1 MSPLA
6 TRAPVSHRR
15 TSGIGTSL
23 PALGLFVASLALAGA
38 PASAQVPLD
47 RGVVGTALDLRG
59 LDGQKRVLLIGAHP
73 DDEDTALLTAL
84 ARGMGVNTAY
94 LALTR
99 GDGGQNLI
107 GPELGEG
114 LGVLRTGELLAARGL
129 DGGEQF
135 FTRAFD
141 YGFSKSADEALGK
154 WPREELLR
162 DVVWVVRN
170 FRPHVIVS
178 IFSGTPADGH
188 GQHQA
193 AGIMARE
200 VFDAAADPALF
211 PELGAEPW
219 QVGKLYR
226 LARGT
231 DATLAV
237 ETGRYDPLLG
247 RSHFQLAME
256 SRSQHRS
263 QDMGVAQPLGGR
275 ETDLI
280 LVASAPGVDQA
291 GSGFFAGID
300 TTLTAGI
307 DVLAGSGRETVER
320 GVARYR
326 AALGEAVA
334 ALDPA
339 HPASAAA
346 PLASGLAALR
356 GAEEVARRDAP
367 ASDLTRALVNRVDD
381 VTETLLD
388 ASGITLQVSAS
399 DALIV
404 PGETVEVTMELWN
417 GGATSIRDASP
428 LIWAPPGWTIEPLP
442 EERGQGGG
450 GFFGRGVVASELTA
464 DGGLAP
470 GRLARWRFGV
480 TVPQDADVSDLYFR
494 ERPRDGEMYVWPEDR
509 KGAWGLPKDPSL
521 LAGMV
526 EFVLETD
533 AETVPVTARETAR
546 YVGVDKATGQ
556 YETPVLVVPAV
567 WVAPEPASM
576 VWPAASDETREVRVR
591 LTGQAGE
598 GIAGEVRLEAPAGWE
613 VTPSAQPF
621 RFGGPGEE
629 TTASFQV
636 HAAGAASGRHTFRAV
651 AESEDGRIF
660 DRAVTL
666 IDYPHIERTA
676 MFDPAD
682 LEVSMFDVAV
692 APVTV
697 GYLMGSG
704 DDGMQAL
711 EQMGVD
717 VREVTPAQIAS
728 GVPTDLDVLVLG
740 IRVYETRPEVAAVND
755 RILDFARR
763 GGTVIVQ
770 YNKYEYPAG
779 GFAPYPVSMGPPAP
793 RVTDENSPVELLDS
807 SWDVLDTP
815 NRITEEDFDG
825 WVQERGLYFLAEWDD
840 RFEPV
845 LSFTDP
851 GEPPALGS
859 LLIAP
864 VGDGLYVYTGI
875 SFFREFPAG
884 VPGAHRLFANLVS
897 LGARSGAT
905 DQGSGR

>member
-1 MSPLA
+1 M
-6 TRAPVSHRR
+6 
-15 TSGIGTSL
+15 
-23 PALGLFVASLALAGA
+23 
-38 PASAQVPLD
+38 
-47 RGVVGTALDLRG
+47 
-59 LDGQKRVLLIGAHP
+59 
-73 DDEDTALLTAL
+73 
-84 ARGMGVNTAY
+84 
-94 LALTR
+94 
-99 GDGGQNLI
+99 
-107 GPELGEG
+107 
-114 LGVLRTGELLAARGL
+114 
-129 DGGEQF
+129 
-135 FTRAFD
+135 
-141 YGFSKSADEALGK
+141 
-154 WPREELLR
+154 
-162 DVVWVVRN
+162 
-170 FRPHVIVS
+170 
-178 IFSGTPADGH
+178 
-188 GQHQA
+188 
-193 AGIMARE
+193 
-200 VFDAAADPALF
+200 
-211 PELGAEPW
+211 EPW
-219 QVGKLYR
+219 QVQKLYR
-226 LARGT
+226 LSRGD
-231 DATLAV
+231 DASLSV

-263 QDMGVAQPLGGR
+263 QDMGVPQPMGRR

-280 LVASAPGVDQA
+280 LVAAAPGVDGA
-291 GSGFFAGID
+291 EPGIFAGID
-300 TTLTAGI
+300 TTLTPGI
-307 DVLAGSGRETVER
+307 DGLRAPGREAVQQ

-326 AALGEAVA
+326 AALGEAA
-334 ALDPA
+334 SALDPA
-339 HPASAAA
+339 HPGSAAG
-346 PLASGLAALR
+346 PLASGLVALR
-356 GAEEVARRDAP
+356 AAEDAARRDAP
-367 ASDLTRALVNRVDD
+367 DSEVTRVLENRVDE

-388 ASGITLQVSAS
+388 AAGINVQVSAA

-404 PGETVEVTMELWN
+404 PGETVDVTVELWN
-417 GGATSIRDASP
+417 GGAAPIRDARP
-428 LIWAPPGWTIEPLP
+428 LVSAPPGWTITPIP
-442 EERGQGGG
+442 EAGGDTGG
-450 GFFGRGVVASELTA
+450 GFFGRGVTASELTP

-470 GRLARWRFGV
+470 GRLARWRFRV
-480 TVPQDADVSDLYFR
+480 AVPEDADVSDLYFR
-494 ERPRDGEMYVWPEDR
+494 ERPREGELYVWPEDR
-509 KGAWGLPKDPSL
+509 KGMWGLPKDPPL
-521 LAGMV
+521 LDGSVA
-526 EFVLETD
+526 FALETD
-533 AETVPVTARETAR
+533 AGTVPVTARKPAR

-591 LTGQAGE
+591 LTGQAGD
-598 GIAGEVRLEAPAGWE
+598 GIAGEVRLEAPDGWE
-613 VTPSAQPF
+613 VTPASQPF

-636 HAAGAASGRHTFRAV
+636 RSASASSGRHVFRAV
-651 AESEDGRIF
+651 ATSEDGRIF
-660 DRAVTL
+660 DQAVSL

-704 DDGMQAL
+704 DDGIRAL

-728 GVPTDLDVLVLG
+728 GVSSDLDVLVLG

-793 RVTDENSPVELLDS
+793 RVTDEHSPVELLQS
-807 SWDVLDTP
+807 SYDVLESP
-815 NRITEEDFDG
+815 NRITEQDFEG

-840 RFEPV
+840 RFEPI

-851 GEPPALGS
+851 GESPAKGG

-864 VGDGLYVYTGI
+864 VGEGLYVYTGI
-875 SFFREFPAG
+875 SFFRQFPAG

-897 LGARSGAT
+897 LGARAGVT
-905 DQGSGR
+905 DQGGGR